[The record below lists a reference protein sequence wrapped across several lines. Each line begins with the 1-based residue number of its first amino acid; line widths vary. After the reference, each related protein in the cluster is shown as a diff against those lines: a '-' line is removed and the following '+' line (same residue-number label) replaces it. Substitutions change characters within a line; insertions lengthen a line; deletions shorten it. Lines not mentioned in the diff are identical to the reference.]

1 MDEVVYRSVGII
13 CIVENVRDDIHRREE
28 DAFRRFEDHLGVMTV
43 GSRSLATI
51 GGGCLEM
58 KLFRSICVNRR
69 TVVTPL
75 R

>member
-51 GGGCLEM
+51 GGGGGGVFGDEVIQIDLC
-58 KLFRSICVNRR
+58 
-69 TVVTPL
+69 
-75 R
+75 

>member
-51 GGGCLEM
+51 WGGVW
-58 KLFRSICVNRR
+58 R
-69 TVVTPL
+69 
-75 R
+75 